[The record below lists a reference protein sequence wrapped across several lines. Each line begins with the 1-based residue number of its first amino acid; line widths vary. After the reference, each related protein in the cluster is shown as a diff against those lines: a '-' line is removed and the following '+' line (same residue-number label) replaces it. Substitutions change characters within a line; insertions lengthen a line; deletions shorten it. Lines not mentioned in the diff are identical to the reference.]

1 MKKYYERPTQIRWFD
16 TENKRWIGG
25 IAYRSEVICGCC
37 GSILE
42 LDEFEEN
49 EIVEFKN
56 WVNIE
61 EEIRGEDYDYEED

>member
-1 MKKYYERPTQIRWFD
+1 MKKYYERPTQVRWFD
-16 TENKRWIGG
+16 SMNKRWFSG
-25 IAYRSEVICGCC
+25 IAYKGEVICGCC

-42 LDEFEEN
+42 LDEFEEG
-49 EIVEFKN
+49 EVVELGN